1 MNLKLNKNQI
11 ERFSRQI
18 VLKNIGT
25 LGAVTATSIVLGS
38 ADINEADLEQ
48 IDGLTAGTV
57 TASKAVVVDSDKDA
71 GDFRNVTLSGTLHC
85 TTLDVREIEST
96 DSSVITV
103 NEGLEVLGTLQ
114 VNEIVASDS
123 SEVVINN
130 LRTQVITA
138 NDSTEILVND
148 AMRVSGLITG
158 TATQAQYADLAEIF
172 PTDDLGLEPGD
183 VVKFSGENKI
193 AKSDQEAQTSVAGVV
208 STEPGFLLNE
218 GGTGVKLA
226 MTGRVPCK
234 IQGIIEAGDLL
245 VSAGNG
251 RAKAQSNPAVG
262 TVIGKAIE
270 SHNSTDDGVINIM
283 ITLM

>member
-1 MNLKLNKNQI
+1 M
-11 ERFSRQI
+11 
-18 VLKNIGT
+18 
-25 LGAVTATSIVLGS
+25 
-38 ADINEADLEQ
+38 
-48 IDGLTAGTV
+48 
-57 TASKAVVVDSDKDA
+57 
-71 GDFRNVTLSGTLHC
+71 
-85 TTLDVREIEST
+85 
-96 DSSVITV
+96 
-103 NEGLEVLGTLQ
+103 
-114 VNEIVASDS
+114 
-123 SEVVINN
+123 
-130 LRTQVITA
+130 
-138 NDSTEILVND
+138 LV
-148 AMRVSGLITG
+148 
-158 TATQAQYADLAEIF
+158 
-172 PTDDLGLEPGD
+172 LEPGD